1 MNYQKTEETK
11 RIITIEF
18 EDDREYCGFIKGL
31 GQIEN
36 ISQFPLVHEIFN
48 VEFEEIID
56 NSKLNDIYKSY
67 KYPF

>member
-18 EDDREYCGFIKGL
+18 ENDREYCGFIKGI

-36 ISQFPLVHEIFN
+36 ISQFTLVQKIFN
-48 VEFEEIID
+48 VEYEEILD
-56 NSKLNDIYKSY
+56 NTKLNDIYKNY
-67 KYPF
+67 QYPF